1 MPMTRFW
8 ISLIY
13 PGMVNPMSQM
23 NSYYPGAAAAYS
35 SLSAASMAAAAA
47 AAAAQQNAI
56 AGLTNPNSQQVN
68 PSWHGQLPAKR
79 CVLT

>member
-1 MPMTRFW
+1 MA
-8 ISLIY
+8 
-13 PGMVNPMSQM
+13 NPMSQM

-56 AGLTNPNSQQVN
+56 AGLSNPNSQQVK
-68 PSWHGQLPAKR
+68 KR
-79 CVLT
+79 KQIKTGLVYS

>member
-1 MPMTRFW
+1 MANPMT
-8 ISLIY
+8 
-13 PGMVNPMSQM
+13 QM

-56 AGLTNPNSQQVN
+56 AGLANPNSQQVIN
-68 PSWHGQLPAKR
+68 KINFP
-79 CVLT
+79 